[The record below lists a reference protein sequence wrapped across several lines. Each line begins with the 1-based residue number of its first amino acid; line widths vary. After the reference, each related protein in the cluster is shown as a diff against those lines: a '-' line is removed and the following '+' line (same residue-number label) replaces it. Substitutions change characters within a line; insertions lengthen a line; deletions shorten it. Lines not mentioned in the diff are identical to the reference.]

1 MIAAVVLE
9 AAGII
14 MMLFR
19 GTKIS
24 MYGIAAFHIGGIGI
38 SFGVLLS
45 MGLALLGLMSSW
57 KSFFM
62 SVGIGIL
69 GGLLYLV
76 FFNFSDSVSNYIPE
90 AAERKRKPKK
100 EKEFE
105 PSPWTLPVIIVMA
118 AALAVKALSN
128 FLNLFF
134 GWAVTIPVVWFD
146 FITAVLL
153 IIFLIICALTM
164 TAPGLLIFTIIAC
177 LGCISVYL
185 LVWSLGVMVSGF
197 IFAGILTAL
206 LSGILITGFAIGGT
220 FFITSITVVTY
231 VPILIPAIAIMPMTA
246 VTAGGA
252 GLLYSAGMAG
262 TQSNNGLTFMKK
274 LLNTLINFVLV
285 LTVCIPLLTAF
296 TGIHG
301 IFRSKPG
308 EIFGLQF
315 LNRHNLIT
323 ADTSLD
329 KVFGLGSGE
338 LRQFYANM
346 DVFEN
351 DNRNPCQITDE
362 FNLDADAA
370 TISILHGGVLHV
382 YDAETM
388 KVLSQEACPIKN
400 DRNTVILSDSIE
412 TYVLGDEE
420 LFIVNYDSGST
431 ARHCFRKE
439 YPWRNEFLAMS
450 EEEQMDHIYHLLMD
464 TESLFRAPLEQAALV
479 KLSAQ
484 HGQLVHYD
492 LEEKYAV
499 FAKRNDDGTVTFLMQ
514 TSPEERNEIT
524 TIGYCDDIGR
534 VPWFWDN
541 ISKSINVLSNPSQL
555 SGIFTDGA
563 VYGPNDMHAGRALL
577 SWNTIHNYNYDY
589 CIASMTPDRLYVFNY
604 ATEQWVHMDTE
615 PEVTENSTGIL
626 QVYDSMYIFWYPDDN
641 SLLRKYTYLK
651 DMQEMTEWPFKKK
664 YIESHYHGLRYI
676 YRTLDESFGSGN

>member
-19 GTKIS
+19 RSVIS
-24 MYGIAAFHIGGIGI
+24 KYGIFAFYIGGTGAAL
-38 SFGVLLS
+38 GALLS
-45 MGLALLGLMSSW
+45 IGLALLGLMSSW
-57 KSFFM
+57 KSLFM
-62 SVGIGIL
+62 SVGIGML
-69 GGLLYLV
+69 GSLLFIAL
-76 FFNFSDSVSNYIPE
+76 FNFSDRVSANVPA
-90 AAERKRKPKK
+90 AAEHKRKPKK
-100 EKEFE
+100 ELKD
-105 PSPWTLPVIIVMA
+105 PSPWTLPVIMVMA

-134 GWAVTIPVVWFD
+134 GWAVTIPVEWFD

-164 TAPGLLIFTIIAC
+164 TPLGLLGFTIIAC

-185 LVWSLGVMVSGF
+185 LVFGLAVMVTGF
-197 IFAGILTAL
+197 VFAGILSAL
-206 LSGILITGFAIGGT
+206 LSGVLITGFAIGGT

-231 VPILIPAIAIMPMTA
+231 VPVLIPAIAMMPMTA
-246 VTAGGA
+246 AAAGGA
-252 GLLYSAGMAG
+252 GLLFTAGMTG
-262 TQSNNGLTFMKK
+262 TQSNSGSTFMKK
-274 LLNTLINFVLV
+274 LLNTLINFALV
-285 LTVCIPLLTAF
+285 FTICIPLLTAF
-296 TGIHG
+296 TGMAG

-329 KVFGLGSGE
+329 KEPGLGSGK
-338 LRQFYANM
+338 LREFYANM
-346 DVFEN
+346 DVFEK
-351 DNRNPCQITDE
+351 DNLNPYQITDE
-362 FNLDADAA
+362 FNLDADVA

-382 YDAETM
+382 YDAGTM
-388 KVLSQEACPIKN
+388 KVLTQEACPIKN
-400 DRNTVILSDSIE
+400 DRNTVILSNSIE

-420 LFIVNYDSGST
+420 LFIVNYDSASRV
-431 ARHCFRKE
+431 RHCFRKE

-464 TESLFRAPLEQAALV
+464 SESLFSAPLEQAALV

-499 FAKRNDDGTVTFLMQ
+499 FAKRNDNGTVTFLVQ
-514 TSPEERNEIT
+514 TSPEERNEIAT
-524 TIGYCDDIGR
+524 VGYCDDIGR

-541 ISKSINVLSNPSQL
+541 VSRSVNVLSNPTQL
-555 SGIFTDGA
+555 SGVFMDGS
-563 VYGPNDMHAGRALL
+563 VYGPNDMHAGRELL

-604 ATEQWVHMDTE
+604 VTEQWVHMDTE
-615 PEVTENSTGIL
+615 PEITENSTGIL
-626 QVYDSMYIFWYPDDN
+626 QVGDSMYIFWYPEDN

-664 YIESHYHGLRYI
+664 YIESHYHGLQYI